1 MTSCLRAAETVY
13 VRDIHD
19 EYNPCQLAAN
29 VLQLADTIAVRSLE
43 IHMQAGAI
51 RGRNGQTRTR
61 YDERIARHLDN
72 LAEQKEACALWLCRM
87 AEELT
92 SIGALDTPFGPL

>member
-1 MTSCLRAAETVY
+1 
-13 VRDIHD
+13 VRNIHD
-19 EYNPCQLAAN
+19 EYSPCQLAAN
-29 VLQLADTIAVRSLE
+29 VLRLADTIAVRSLE
-43 IHMQAGAI
+43 IHLQAVAI

-72 LAEQKEACALWLCRM
+72 LAAQKEACALRLCRM

-92 SIGALDTPFGPL
+92 SVGALNTPSWPL